1 MCAGELGS
9 APCAPT
15 AIYHTTFRGDVDAF
29 RFFEGF
35 GVDSHEHAV
44 SVLLGRIPYPAVG
57 TLGDALHVYVRDAL
71 NDSVGIDIDD

>member
-35 GVDSHEHAV
+35 GVDGYKYAV

-57 TLGDALHVYVRDAL
+57 TLGDTLHVYVRDAL